1 MVSFTDSKPIYLQI
15 ADRICDDIMI
25 GTYGEGERIPSVREY
40 AQLIEVSAN
49 TVARTFEYL
58 QNHGIIYNRRG
69 VGLFVEEHAAAAIKH
84 MRHKAFIDTEL
95 EPFMRKAAMLDIA
108 EDELLEAYRQQR
120 RALHAQQRDD
130 G

>member
-1 MVSFTDSKPIYLQI
+1 MSFTDSKPIYLQI

-58 QNHGIIYNRRG
+58 QNQGIIYNRRG
-69 VGLFVEEHAAAAIKH
+69 VGLFVEEQAAQAIKRI
-84 MRHKAFIDTEL
+84 RHKAFIDTEL

-108 EDELLEAYRQQR
+108 DDELLEAYHRQR
-120 RALHAQQRDD
+120 EALRSQQRDD

>member
-1 MVSFTDSKPIYLQI
+1 
-15 ADRICDDIMI
+15 
-25 GTYGEGERIPSVREY
+25 
-40 AQLIEVSAN
+40 
-49 TVARTFEYL
+49 
-58 QNHGIIYNRRG
+58 
-69 VGLFVEEHAAAAIKH
+69 